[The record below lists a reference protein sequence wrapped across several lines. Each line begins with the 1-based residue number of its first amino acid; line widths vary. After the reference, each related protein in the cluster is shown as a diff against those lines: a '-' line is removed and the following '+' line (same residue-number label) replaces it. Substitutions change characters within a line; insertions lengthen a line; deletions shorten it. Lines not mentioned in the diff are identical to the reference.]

1 MSLTHNTVEHVS
13 IGVMIHVLHRT
24 VGIDENRLNLPI
36 SEIGRVFKDIVVTGW
51 SGECENKCIGA
62 CRFDIQH
69 VWLWN
74 ADKTQGHIGNDYAGT
89 RG

>member
-36 SEIGRVFKDIVVTGW
+36 SEIGRVFNDEEIGLSRLNLDIKQTPERLSR
-51 SGECENKCIGA
+51 SG
-62 CRFDIQH
+62 
-69 VWLWN
+69 V
-74 ADKTQGHIGNDYAGT
+74 
-89 RG
+89 